1 MLPHWKMPIQCFW
14 PTQNAVTFSQ
24 ATISASTIRKT
35 NFLVPPKISQSLKR
49 SPVCVQRCVCELINC
64 QVYERCLS
72 IHLAHWPAASFGPQT
87 VNIFAVAVT
96 TK

>member
-49 SPVCVQRCVCELINC
+49 SPVCVQRCVSVCVCVSLLT
-64 QVYERCLS
+64 VRYMRDVSLS
-72 IHLAHWPAASFGPQT
+72 ILLTGLQPHLAHKQ
-87 VNIFAVAVT
+87 
-96 TK
+96 

>member
-35 NFLVPPKISQSLKR
+35 NFLVPPKICQSLKR

-64 QVYERCLS
+64 QVYGMRDVSLS
-72 IHLAHWPAASFGPQT
+72 ILLTGLQPHLAHKQ
-87 VNIFAVAVT
+87 
-96 TK
+96 